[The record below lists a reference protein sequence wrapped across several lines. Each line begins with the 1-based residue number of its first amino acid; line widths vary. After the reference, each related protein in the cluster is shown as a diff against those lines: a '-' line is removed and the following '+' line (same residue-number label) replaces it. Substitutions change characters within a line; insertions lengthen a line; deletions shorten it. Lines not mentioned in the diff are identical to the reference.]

1 MIRRPPRFTRTDT
14 LFPYTTLFRSVH
26 VLVHDAA
33 RPCVQAADIDRLC
46 EEADDE
52 HGGILALP
60 VSDTLKRSRQHRIAE
75 TLDRAAIWR
84 AQTPQLFRLE
94 LLMQALSS
102 CKARGLEVTDEASAM
117 EQHGHRPRLVRAI
130 GRASRRA
137 SVWQDG

>member
-14 LFPYTTLFRSVH
+14 LFPYTTLFREVH

-94 LLMQALSS
+94 LLIDRKSTRLNSS
-102 CKARGLEVTDEASAM
+102 
-117 EQHGHRPRLVRAI
+117 H
-130 GRASRRA
+130 
-137 SVWQDG
+137 